1 MPDIRIQPA
10 TEREVPVIL
19 EMIRGLAEYEKLAD
33 RCVATEEQLR
43 ATLFGPRP
51 FAEVLLAMD
60 GGECVGFALFFPNY
74 STFLAKPGLYLED
87 LFVKPHA
94 RGRGA
99 GLALMKAL
107 AKLARERDYGRMEW
121 SVLDWN
127 EPSIVFYKKLGAA
140 PLEEW
145 TTFRVSGE
153 ALVQLAK

>member
-1 MPDIRIQPA
+1 
-10 TEREVPVIL
+10 
-19 EMIRGLAEYEKLAD
+19 
-33 RCVATEEQLR
+33 
-43 ATLFGPRP
+43 
-51 FAEVLLAMD
+51 
-60 GGECVGFALFFPNY
+60 
-74 STFLAKPGLYLED
+74 
-87 LFVKPHA
+87 
-94 RGRGA
+94 
-99 GLALMKAL
+99 MKAL